1 MNANNITFFIVIIF
15 TLKFRLLLFKVYVQL
30 IQTYKIS
37 YLPITV
43 CIRIVADFESQ
54 NFQDTTKFYT
64 GHNARIYYYFGYY
77 FYTLL
82 GLVIF

>member
-37 YLPITV
+37 YLPITATYKKRRAV
-43 CIRIVADFESQ
+43 EKLFR
-54 NFQDTTKFYT
+54 
-64 GHNARIYYYFGYY
+64 FG
-77 FYTLL
+77 LL
-82 GLVIF
+82 LS

>member
-43 CIRIVADFESQ
+43 NCMVSGVLKFSSFQES
-54 NFQDTTKFYT
+54 NNLAKKD
-64 GHNARIYYYFGYY
+64 
-77 FYTLL
+77 
-82 GLVIF
+82 